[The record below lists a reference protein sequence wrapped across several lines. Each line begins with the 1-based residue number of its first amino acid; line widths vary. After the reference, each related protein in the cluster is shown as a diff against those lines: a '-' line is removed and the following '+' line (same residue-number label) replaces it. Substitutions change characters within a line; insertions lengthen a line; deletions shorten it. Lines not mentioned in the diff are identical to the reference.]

1 MKNIVQPAGQTEGN
15 AKNKGE
21 RAAEHETK
29 VFQVLKEI
37 GVELS
42 SYHGGSLHG
51 KDIKKVMNN
60 ASHIFDQFA
69 VIFQEGRGRIVC
81 CQMTGENVY
90 AFLGGL
96 CFVGW
101 SIFVGTKVCS
111 N

>member
-51 KDIKKVMNN
+51 KDINFHKGAESPKRLKNIALN
-60 ASHIFDQFA
+60 AFRSQGFD
-69 VIFQEGRGRIVC
+69 
-81 CQMTGENVY
+81 T
-90 AFLGGL
+90 
-96 CFVGW
+96 
-101 SIFVGTKVCS
+101 
-111 N
+111 